1 MIISVPYTVLRE
13 SPVARRSGFFGGCCR
28 YGLDWGDTGAGKG
41 AHVAGTGGTRMAS
54 AQAPVRV
61 PRSSGLPGHALLAP
75 GHHCDPWH
83 LPYSCTAACR
93 GRKPTCWW
101 LADRCWVPDTL
112 LHLGGRPNVL
122 LVGVFACVHRR
133 LRFEYRHPRPT
144 SPTSSSRSSAQ
155 ILRLVMSAKSVP
167 NT

>member
-1 MIISVPYTVLRE
+1 MILSVPYTVLRE

-61 PRSSGLPGHALLAP
+61 PRSSGLLGHALLAP

-83 LPYSCTAACR
+83 LPHSCTAACR

-122 LVGVFACVHRR
+122 LVG
-133 LRFEYRHPRPT
+133 E
-144 SPTSSSRSSAQ
+144 
-155 ILRLVMSAKSVP
+155 RLVHGTSTQRTRRSTPVGGPLTQLALGLHTTKHQHLADR
-167 NT
+167 